1 MRAQVKKWG
10 IEDAKIYTACG
21 LPNGNLG
28 KDAYPGVNKND
39 ENTMSAKDMAIIGQN
54 LIKDFPEVLDTTKIA
69 HLNFKDGNKVTK
81 MANFNWMLK
90 GLSQYDEA
98 YPVDGL
104 KTGTTDAAGACFI
117 GTVEHSGARLITV
130 VMGARHQDGTDPS
143 RFIQTKKLMNFIFD
157 KYRPITMTAGSQMN
171 GAKSIKVTDGDN
183 ATTNLGLKN
192 RTTIWDPAD
201 DKTLVAS
208 LDKKT
213 VEAPITKDQTIGN
226 YQFKSGNEKIVSL
239 SNPNGM
245 NVKAKAL
252 SANGKVNFFVRIW
265 RWLFGG
271 R

>member
-1 MRAQVKKWG
+1 
-10 IEDAKIYTACG
+10 
-21 LPNGNLG
+21 
-28 KDAYPGVNKND
+28 
-39 ENTMSAKDMAIIGQN
+39 
-54 LIKDFPEVLDTTKIA
+54 
-69 HLNFKDGNKVTK
+69 
-81 MANFNWMLK
+81 MANFNWMRK

-143 RFIQTKKLMNFIFD
+143 RFIQTKKLMNFIFN

-239 SNPNGM
+239 
-245 NVKAKAL
+245 
-252 SANGKVNFFVRIW
+252 
-265 RWLFGG
+265 
-271 R
+271 